1 MAMYHDT
8 MGFVGKSKV
17 WWQHKEAKVTK
28 NRQKCE
34 VFSRSMGFIRPIE
47 NFNIG
52 KRSEFEERKT
62 FKENIIFGTIRKLL
76 KKEVAMPCG
85 KKKKK

>member
-1 MAMYHDT
+1 MDN
-8 MGFVGKSKV
+8 KK
-17 WWQHKEAKVTK
+17 
-28 NRQKCE
+28 RQKAE
-34 VFSRSMGFIRPIE
+34 IFSRSMGYVRPIE

-62 FKENIIFGTIRKLL
+62 FKENVIFSTLRKLF
-76 KKEVAMPCG
+76 KKESDMPCG

>member
-1 MAMYHDT
+1 M
-8 MGFVGKSKV
+8 
-17 WWQHKEAKVTK
+17 TK

-62 FKENIIFGTIRKLL
+62 FKESIISRAINKLL
-76 KKEVAMPCG
+76 KREVTMPCG

>member
-1 MAMYHDT
+1 M
-8 MGFVGKSKV
+8 KKER
-17 WWQHKEAKVTK
+17 QH
-28 NRQKCE
+28 CE
-34 VFSRSMGFIRPIE
+34 IFSRSMGFIRPID

-76 KKEVAMPCG
+76 KKETSMVCG
-85 KKKKK
+85 KKRKK

>member
-1 MAMYHDT
+1 ME
-8 MGFVGKSKV
+8 KK
-17 WWQHKEAKVTK
+17 
-28 NRQKCE
+28 RQKCE

-62 FKENIIFGTIRKLL
+62 FKESIIYKTLTKLF
-76 KKEVAMPCG
+76 KTREDDMACG
-85 KKKKK
+85 KKKK

>member
-1 MAMYHDT
+1 MA
-8 MGFVGKSKV
+8 
-17 WWQHKEAKVTK
+17 KE
-28 NRQKCE
+28 RQKCE
-34 VFSRSMGFIRPIE
+34 VFSRSMGFIRPID

-62 FKENIIFGTIRKLL
+62 FRENIIFRAINKLL
-76 KKEVAMPCG
+76 KREVAMPCG

>member
-1 MAMYHDT
+1 ME
-8 MGFVGKSKV
+8 KK
-17 WWQHKEAKVTK
+17 
-28 NRQKCE
+28 RQKCE

-62 FKENIIFGTIRKLL
+62 FKESIISKAINKLL
-76 KKEVAMPCG
+76 KKEDAMPCG

>member
-1 MAMYHDT
+1 M
-8 MGFVGKSKV
+8 
-17 WWQHKEAKVTK
+17 TK

-62 FKENIIFGTIRKLL
+62 FKENIIFSSIRKLL
-76 KKEVAMPCG
+76 KK
-85 KKKKK
+85 KD

>member
-1 MAMYHDT
+1 M
-8 MGFVGKSKV
+8 
-17 WWQHKEAKVTK
+17 TK

-62 FKENIIFGTIRKLL
+62 FKESVIYKTLTKLF
-76 KKEVAMPCG
+76 KTKEDDMPCG
-85 KKKKK
+85 KKKGGKK

>member
-1 MAMYHDT
+1 
-8 MGFVGKSKV
+8 
-17 WWQHKEAKVTK
+17 
-28 NRQKCE
+28 
-34 VFSRSMGFIRPIE
+34 MGFIRPID

-62 FKENIIFGTIRKLL
+62 FKENIIFGTIKKLL
-76 KKEVAMPCG
+76 KKEDAMPCG

>member
-1 MAMYHDT
+1 
-8 MGFVGKSKV
+8 
-17 WWQHKEAKVTK
+17 
-28 NRQKCE
+28 
-34 VFSRSMGFIRPIE
+34 MGFIRPIE

-62 FKENIIFGTIRKLL
+62 FKENIIFSTLRKLF
-76 KKEVAMPCG
+76 KTKEDDMPCG

>member
-1 MAMYHDT
+1 MA
-8 MGFVGKSKV
+8 
-17 WWQHKEAKVTK
+17 KE
-28 NRQKCE
+28 RQKCE

-62 FKENIIFGTIRKLL
+62 FKENVIFSTLRKLF
-76 KKEVAMPCG
+76 KKESDMPCG

>member
-1 MAMYHDT
+1 MA
-8 MGFVGKSKV
+8 
-17 WWQHKEAKVTK
+17 K

-62 FKENIIFGTIRKLL
+62 FKENVIFSTLRKLF
-76 KKEVAMPCG
+76 KKESDMPCG